1 MFERK
6 IIARNC
12 FYDNGSGL
20 KEMPI
25 GSTVM
30 TDNPDLFSSKAV
42 TVEARTLEPATPK
55 PKSRRSKSEVVKDDN
70 DK

>member
-12 FYDNGSGL
+12 FYDNGHGL

-30 TDNPDLFSSKAV
+30 TDNSDLFGSKAE
-42 TVEARTLEPATPK
+42 TVEARVLEPATPK
-55 PKSRRSKSEVVKDDN
+55 PKSRRSKKTEGDQDG
-70 DK
+70 